1 MTTKLQ
7 FIRALADNTAND
19 LSTLYGN
26 WQRFL
31 ETSARLYKYSFPDQ
45 MLIYAQKPDAIA
57 VAEIELWNDK
67 FDRWVRRGTKGI
79 ALIDDTGHF
88 PHLRYVFD
96 VNDTE
101 PSRFNARP
109 VQLWEMR
116 QEHKDSV
123 LAALADS
130 YEDIDEGDSLADAFR
145 NIAKQL
151 ALEYYSDNTLD
162 IQQRAEDSV
171 LEPQAVYDM
180 DGAPYDERDSSYLEN
195 TFTKMLTSSIAY
207 TLMARCGLDA
217 ANEFEPEDFQNIAD
231 FNTTDIIYGLGTA
244 ASELSEQVLRDIE
257 LVIKKYERTKT
268 AERSEHDYDRNPY
281 LQTGGRLPT
290 PGFEIGNA
298 GGTYTAR
305 TLRTDEESLPQGT
318 PDNQLQLLSW
328 RLRPP
333 SNVRRARR
341 GWNDAKNSARSVISK
356 PLASGTTTIMN
367 TLKAQ
372 AEEMVANELIYA

>member
-1 MTTKLQ
+1 MATKLQ
-7 FIRALADNTAND
+7 FIKALADNTAND

-123 LAALADS
+123 LAALADN
-130 YEDIDEGDSLADAFR
+130 YEDIDENDSLADAFR
-145 NIAKQL
+145 NIAKNRL
-151 ALEYYSDNTLD
+151 H
-162 IQQRAEDSV
+162 SV
-171 LEPQAVYDM
+171 SRKRFL
-180 DGAPYDERDSSYLEN
+180 SY
-195 TFTKMLTSSIAY
+195 
-207 TLMARCGLDA
+207 
-217 ANEFEPEDFQNIAD
+217 
-231 FNTTDIIYGLGTA
+231 
-244 ASELSEQVLRDIE
+244 
-257 LVIKKYERTKT
+257 
-268 AERSEHDYDRNPY
+268 
-281 LQTGGRLPT
+281 GG
-290 PGFEIGNA
+290 N
-298 GGTYTAR
+298 R
-305 TLRTDEESLPQGT
+305 TLE
-318 PDNQLQLLSW
+318 
-328 RLRPP
+328 
-333 SNVRRARR
+333 
-341 GWNDAKNSARSVISK
+341 
-356 PLASGTTTIMN
+356 
-367 TLKAQ
+367 
-372 AEEMVANELIYA
+372 